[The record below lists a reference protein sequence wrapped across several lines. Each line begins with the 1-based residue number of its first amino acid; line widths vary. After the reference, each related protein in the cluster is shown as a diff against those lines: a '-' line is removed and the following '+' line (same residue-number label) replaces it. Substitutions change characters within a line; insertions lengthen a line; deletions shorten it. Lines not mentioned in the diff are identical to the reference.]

1 MRFSGLFAASVLLLL
16 SYCLPC
22 RAEDKTK
29 PKQPPEKQE
38 QQQKPATEDQHPEP
52 SIVHFDS
59 GDIRLGSGTVLHL
72 DHFDGASIPYID
84 KDGCKHSTIEIR
96 SGRLSLTDAGLTQ
109 LINHDLEKKGD
120 KKRIKVTAEGDK
132 LKFEGSKA
140 AGMNMT
146 FEARPTALGDS
157 RIALIATDV
166 KMVHLPVKGLMHTFG
181 LNMDDLMH
189 PNNRA
194 LSVEKDNVII
204 DLRYVSKSTPLE
216 GHVTSVVI
224 QGHRIV
230 ITFGNPKTPHGG
242 ARATQ
247 TEKLKPN
254 KGK

>member
-1 MRFSGLFAASVLLLL
+1 LRLPGLFAASVLLLL
-16 SYCLPC
+16 CSSLPFV
-22 RAEDKTK
+22 AEDKPK
-29 PKQPPEKQE
+29 PKQPPEQE
-38 QQQKPATEDQHPEP
+38 QQQKPVAQAQQPEP
-52 SIVHFDS
+52 SIVHLDS

-72 DHFDGASIPYID
+72 EHFDGASIPHLD
-84 KDGCKHSTIEIR
+84 KEGCKHSTIEIR
-96 SGRLSLTDAGLTQ
+96 SGKLSLTDAGLMQ
-109 LINHDLEKKGD
+109 LINHDFEKKGD
-120 KKRIKVTAEGDK
+120 KKRIKVTADGDK

-146 FEARPTALGDS
+146 FEARPTALGGS
-157 RIALIATDV
+157 RIALVATDV
-166 KMVHLPVKGLMHTFG
+166 KMMHLPVKGLMHTFG

-194 LSVEKDNVII
+194 LSVEKDNVIV

-230 ITFGNPKTPHGG
+230 LTFGKPNGAHGG
-242 ARATQ
+242 APATQ
-247 TEKLKPN
+247 TAKLKPN